1 MAQQHGSF
9 AVFDRFMQKQNCD
22 TQTEIGATDQ
32 QFQQPGNDS
41 AESNEQQSAA
51 GNSDPPA

>member
-9 AVFDRFMQKQNCD
+9 AVFDRFMQKQNCNA
-22 TQTEIGATDQ
+22 QTEIGATDQ
-32 QFQQPGNDS
+32 QFQQPRNDG
-41 AESNEQQSAA
+41 AESNEQQPAT